1 MIQLDNTKKYKME
14 ADFSSSF
21 YDTRG
26 QGKNKEDTVQNFLA
40 DPTSYFLLKNKV
52 VGFIRT
58 LKAKVYRQLN

>member
-14 ADFSSSF
+14 PDFSSSF

-26 QGKNKEDTVQNFLA
+26 QGKNKEDAVQNFLV

-52 VGFIRT
+52 VEFIRT
-58 LKAKVYRQLN
+58 LKAKAYRQLN